1 MTIRIAHLYYDIMN
15 LYGEIGNIKVLRYHL
30 EEQGIKVII
39 DNLSIND
46 EMDFNKYDLLYMGCG
61 TKDSMLNALNDLR
74 RYKDDLKKYIED
86 YKYVLFTGNS
96 IDILSKTIF
105 TDIEIEGLN
114 IFNYNTRFIS
124 HRIVSDVVL
133 DDIVGFQNRET
144 IIENNKYPIF
154 TSLDLGT
161 HYKNFYGTYIIGP
174 ILARNPMFL
183 EHFIKELVTSKNK
196 KFKFKKFDLQ
206 LDKKARKSYME
217 TYH

>member
-1 MTIRIAHLYYDIMN
+1 MKKDLK
-15 LYGEIGNIKVLRYHL
+15 EIYLTSEGFLKL
-30 EEQGIKVII
+30 EEELNEAKTVKRPQIIK
-39 DNLSIND
+39 
-46 EMDFNKYDLLYMGCG
+46 
-61 TKDSMLNALNDLR
+61 
-74 RYKDDLKKYIED
+74 DLKEARAQGD
-86 YKYVLFTGNS
+86 
-96 IDILSKTIF
+96 LSENAEYSAARDAQGKLEARIK
-105 TDIEIEGLN
+105 EIEYLLE
-114 IFNYNTRFIS
+114 
-124 HRIVSDVVL
+124 HA
-133 DDIVGFQNRET
+133 T